1 MNHWVASLVIA
12 LPISSVL
19 LLTPP
24 SLIAAAPANAD
35 AAAPSPSEPES
46 PDLVAIRACF
56 AAYKAALVSR
66 DGAAAVEQVSTSTL
80 EYYGQMRELA
90 LYAKQAELQKRSLTD
105 QYIVLTLRHRVG
117 LPDLQP
123 MTAADVVRLAIE
135 EGWTGDSE
143 VKTLDLGTV
152 TVDGNQARGNLKMLN
167 EPENSEFAFVFVK
180 EPEGWKLDI
189 TKLLFAAE
197 AFLQDWLMTDDTPP
211 AAGLITLLEF
221 VSERQ
226 VSPDIWLPLIER
238 QEPEPAP

>member
-1 MNHWVASLVIA
+1 M
-12 LPISSVL
+12 SSVFF
-19 LLTPP
+19 LTPP
-24 SLIAAAPANAD
+24 SLSAAAPANAD
-35 AAAPSPSEPES
+35 ATAPSPSEPES

-90 LYAKQAELQKRSLTD
+90 LYAKQAELQQRSLTD
-105 QYIVLTLRHRVG
+105 QYMVLALRHRVG
-117 LPDLQP
+117 LTDLQS
-123 MTAADVVRLAIE
+123 MTAKDVVRLAIE

-143 VKTLDLGTV
+143 VTTLELGTV
-152 TVDGNQARGNLKMLN
+152 TVAGDRAKANLKMLG
-167 EPENSEFAFVFVK
+167 EPENSEFAFAFVK
-180 EPEGWKLDI
+180 EPDGWKLDI

-211 AAGLITLLEF
+211 AEGLITLLEV

-226 VSPDIWLPLIER
+226 VSPDIWLPLLER
-238 QEPEPAP
+238 QAPEATP